1 MSEMKAAQQSS
12 TSVVSANVRQQQRDG
27 EMEIDLGELFLR
39 LLDKWYI
46 IVAAALIGTLI
57 SGIWTFYFVT
67 PMYEATTKLYI
78 LNSTNSAIPCV
89 WLTYLSLVLQ

>member
-39 LLDKWYI
+39 LL
-46 IVAAALIGTLI
+46 VFQLPELQVE
-57 SGIWTFYFVT
+57 TFLLLVYFH
-67 PMYEATTKLYI
+67 MKSNKLRE
-78 LNSTNSAIPCV
+78 
-89 WLTYLSLVLQ
+89 